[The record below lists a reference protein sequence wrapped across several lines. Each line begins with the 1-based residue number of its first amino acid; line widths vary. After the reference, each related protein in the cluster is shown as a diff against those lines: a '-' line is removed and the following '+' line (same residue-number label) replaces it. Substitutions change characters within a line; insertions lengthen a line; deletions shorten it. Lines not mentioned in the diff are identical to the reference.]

1 MLALI
6 KMLFKKSILLS
17 SAVVLLWS
25 FLIISP
31 SSITTLGRAHA
42 ISECDKIAVD
52 KGSLLTD
59 NEACANPCDTTAVT
73 PLSTTPNSPGSVYI
87 LGDSIGVGLSRTLGT
102 ALGTGW
108 SVSGSTQGSRALSVG
123 VDIAKTGSAELK
135 SAQYILVVLGTNN
148 LTSSSNVADISA
160 MMTALK
166 AQNGSAKIYWLKTN
180 VTTPKL
186 KDAVAPFNQLLQAS
200 GATLIDSTVALSDD
214 GVHPA
219 DYAQLAGNVAQ
230 VLKSGGVPIGQAASS
245 TTGSSAQDIAKQMLA
260 NTKIKYWTNNGV
272 NTRDVVVALSE
283 GKKAYTTA
291 SNASNKE
298 ADINVN
304 ILKFILEVAQSDSI
318 MVNALTDKSHSSGS
332 NHYKGLAVDLDN
344 NGSNSPPTS
353 ILDPVAA
360 KYGGTRNS
368 ETTHWHYDFT
378 TNIDASTP
386 QTEVKQ
392 SASCCVTTS
401 NQPSGSSTGTK
412 NLQEF
417 IDKYGEMAFNTGKK
431 YGIPY
436 EAIIA
441 QGALESAYG
450 GSKLTT
456 EANNFFGIKAGS
468 AWHGPIWTG
477 GTSEQT
483 SGGDSYNITASFRAY
498 PNAQA
503 GFDGYGEF
511 ITSNGRYKNS
521 LNYPG
526 DPVQYITEIRKAGY
540 ATDVSYVS
548 KLTRIIDQVTTYVKS
563 KGLFPPSSEVVP
575 DASPPNSTSGANG
588 SGGNV
593 DCNSL
598 ISQTPSSGD
607 GSVESN
613 KQIAKSMLAQ
623 KGLPDSEWQCLDKLW
638 TRESGWRQDAKNPKS
653 SAYGI
658 PQALAEKKGGEPGSK
673 MASAGADWKTN
684 PLTQI
689 TWGLGYIEGR
699 YHTPCGAWA
708 HSEAEGWY

>member
-1 MLALI
+1 MLKVLDTI
-6 KMLFKKSILLS
+6 VRKTVLLTS
-17 SAVVLLWS
+17 VAVLLWS
-25 FLIISP
+25 FLVLAP
-31 SSITTLGRAHA
+31 SGITTGRARA

-52 KGSLLTD
+52 KGSILTD

-73 PLSTTPNSPGSVYI
+73 PLATTPNTPGSVFI
-87 LGDSIGVGLSRTLGT
+87 LGDSIGVGLNGTLGG

-108 SVSGSTQGSRALSVG
+108 SVSADAKVG
-123 VDIAKTGSAELK
+123 RPLKEGVSIANNGPAGLK
-135 SAQYILVVLGTNN
+135 SAQFILVVLGTNN
-148 LTSSSNVADISA
+148 LTNGSNEADISA
-160 MMTALK
+160 MMSALK

-180 VTTPKL
+180 VTRSDL
-186 KDAVAPFNQLLQAS
+186 KDKTAPYNQLVQAG
-200 GATLIDSTVALSDD
+200 GATTIDNTVAISSD
-214 GVHPA
+214 GIHPA
-219 DYAQLAGNVAQ
+219 DYSQLAGNVAQ
-230 VLKSGGVPIGQAASS
+230 VLKSGGTPANQTS
-245 TTGSSAQDIAKQMLA
+245 TPSSSAQDLAKQMLSTP
-260 NTKIKYWTNNGV
+260 NITYWTNNSI
-272 NTRDVVVALSE
+272 NTRDIVVALSE

-291 SNASNKE
+291 SNATNKE

-304 ILKFILEVAQSDSI
+304 ILKFILEVGKSHKI
-318 MVNALTDKSHSSGS
+318 MVNALTDKTHSNGS

-344 NGSNSPPTS
+344 NGQNSPPTS
-353 ILDPVAA
+353 VLDPIAA
-360 KYGGTRNS
+360 KFGGTRNS
-368 ETTHWHYDFT
+368 EVTHWHYDFT
-378 TNIDASTP
+378 SNIDASVTP
-386 QTEVKQ
+386 TETKQT
-392 SASCCVTTS
+392 ASCCVTTTT
-401 NQPSGSSTGTK
+401 QTTGSSTGTK

-450 GSKLTT
+450 GSGLTK

-468 AWHGPIWTG
+468 SWHGPIWTG

-483 SGGDSYNITASFRAY
+483 TGGESYNITASFRAY

-511 ITSNGRYKNS
+511 ITSNSRYKAS

-540 ATDVSYVS
+540 ATDVTYVD
-548 KLTRIIDQVTTYVKS
+548 KLTRIINQVTTYVKS
-563 KGLFPPSSEVVP
+563 KGSFPPSSEVKP
-575 DASPPNSTSGANG
+575 DASPPSGVPGA
-588 SGGNV
+588 SGTGANV
-593 DCNSL
+593 DCNGL
-598 ISQTPSSGD
+598 IAQTPSSGD

-613 KQIAKSMLAQ
+613 KQIAKSLLAQ

-638 TRESGWRQDAKNPKS
+638 TRESGWKQDAKNPSS

-658 PQALAEKKGGEPGSK
+658 PQALASRPGGEPGDK

-689 TWGLGYIEGR
+689 TWGLSYIEER

-708 HSEAEGWY
+708 HSEDVGWY